1 MTIMTT
7 AQDYG
12 VVRED
17 ATLTLERLL
26 PGPIDRIWSYL
37 VDSDLRRQWLA
48 AGAMEEK
55 VGAAVELV
63 WRNDELTDPP
73 GPRPEGMSEEHR
85 MTCEVLEC
93 DAPHRLAISWGS
105 TGGVTFTLQEQGDEV
120 LLTITH
126 HRVTDPAVLLNIS
139 AGWHAHVDVLE
150 ARLRDTQATPH
161 WDNFVRLRDEYAARL
176 KG

>member
-1 MTIMTT
+1 MATITT
-7 AQDYG
+7 ADAYG

-26 PGPIDRIWSYL
+26 PGPIERIWSYL

-73 GPRPEGMSEEHR
+73 GTRPEAMGEEHR

-93 DAPHRLAISWGS
+93 DAPQRLAISWGS
-105 TGGVTFTLQEQGDEV
+105 TGGVTFTLEPRGDEV

-126 HRVTDPAVLLNIS
+126 HRVTDPAVLLNVS

-150 ARLRDTQATPH
+150 AKLSGTQATPH

>member
-1 MTIMTT
+1 MTMTT
-7 AQDYG
+7 TAHDYG

-26 PGPIDRIWSYL
+26 PGPIERIWSYL
-37 VDSDLRRQWLA
+37 VDGDLRRQWLA

-73 GPRPEGMSEEHR
+73 GTRPETMGEEHR
-85 MTCEVLEC
+85 MTCEVFEC

-105 TGGVTFTLQEQGDEV
+105 TGGVTFTLQEQGSEV

-126 HRVTDPAVLLNIS
+126 HRVTDPTVLLNVS

-150 ARLRDTQATPH
+150 AKLRGTDATPH
-161 WDNFVRLRDEYAARL
+161 WDNFVRLRAEYAARL